1 MTRPSEP
8 APELL
13 TPKQVADMLKVDPE
27 TLERW
32 RGKRQGPTWIKLGN
46 GRRSP
51 VRYRMADIQAFLLQN
66 EVS

>member
-1 MTRPSEP
+1 
-8 APELL
+8 
-13 TPKQVADMLKVDPE
+13 MLKVDPE

-51 VRYRMADIQAFLLQN
+51 VRYRMADIQAFLSQN